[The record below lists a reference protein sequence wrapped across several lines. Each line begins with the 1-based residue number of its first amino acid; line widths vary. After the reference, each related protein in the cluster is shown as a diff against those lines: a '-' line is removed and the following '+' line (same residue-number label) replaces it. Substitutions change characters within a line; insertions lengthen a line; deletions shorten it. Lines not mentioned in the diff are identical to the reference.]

1 MRAAARAIRAR
12 KAPYTPGAQVKE
24 QVLCFLPTNDA
35 GALHFIQYMRVNFDP
50 PHQPLTVDCDCE
62 SQRQAMQLIRV
73 QPWFTVVDVLNGE
86 VMMIVLVSKKYD
98 REIFQFADDL
108 IDNIPIGR
116 LQHPT
121 ELDAMRSLAVRVM
134 PNGSKI
140 DPQAGRAEKI
150 TLATI
155 VWLKR
160 AIEKYEHLPKI
171 R

>member
-1 MRAAARAIRAR
+1 
-12 KAPYTPGAQVKE
+12 
-24 QVLCFLPTNDA
+24 
-35 GALHFIQYMRVNFDP
+35 
-50 PHQPLTVDCDCE
+50 
-62 SQRQAMQLIRV
+62 
-73 QPWFTVVDVLNGE
+73 
-86 VMMIVLVSKKYD
+86 MIELVSKKYD

-121 ELDAMRSLAVRVM
+121 ELDVMRSLAVRVM
-134 PNGSKI
+134 PDGRKI
-140 DPQAGRAEKI
+140 DPQAGKAEKI
-150 TLATI
+150 TLVTI